1 MLVRNL
7 KEVGEMRLTPTLGT
21 QIPVLRSPPL
31 ILTKNDNVDLALVTS
46 HKKKAMS
53 IYCVNIKS

>member
-21 QIPVLRSPPL
+21 QIPVLRFPPL

-46 HKKKAMS
+46 HKKKAVS
-53 IYCVNIKS
+53 TV